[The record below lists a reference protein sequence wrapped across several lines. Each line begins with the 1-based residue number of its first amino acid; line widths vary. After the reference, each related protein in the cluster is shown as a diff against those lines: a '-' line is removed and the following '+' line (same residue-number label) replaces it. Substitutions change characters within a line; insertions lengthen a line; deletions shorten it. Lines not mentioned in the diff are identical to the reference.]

1 MPNRLSVITAG
12 VLISS
17 AIGAAAGELPRYR
30 ISSFPIT
37 PHQLTVLEPASVAQ
51 DLSPPMLTVGGM
63 PASPLQIAV
72 LTPRRKELSRE
83 VSAKSMDAV
92 QTGYV
97 NGNRP

>member
-1 MPNRLSVITAG
+1 MPDRLSVITAG

-17 AIGAAAGELPRYR
+17 AIGAAAGELPRYQ

-37 PHQLTVLEPASVAQ
+37 PHQLTLLEPASVAQ

-72 LTPRRKELSRE
+72 LPPRRKELSRE
-83 VSAKSMDAV
+83 VSAKPMDAV
-92 QTGYV
+92 QTGYA